1 MWSVGG
7 VQTNNVEQ
15 QGENFILDCTSNHLT
30 AFAAVVDISAVR
42 NTKYKYYNS
51 ITLLHL
57 QHDSSVLY
65 YSYFTKTY
73 LAIHSTIS

>member
-7 VQTNNVEQ
+7 VQTNNVKQ

-42 NTKYKYYNS
+42 NTKFKYYNN
-51 ITLLHL
+51 INLLHL
-57 QHDSSVLY
+57 QRHDSSVLN
-65 YSYFTKTY
+65 YSYSIQRLT
-73 LAIHSTIS
+73 